1 MEVLAQEMKRY
12 LTAFFTTLGIISLLS
27 GCSMSEEMRRID
39 AVKRQNERAA
49 ASRSTDL
56 TGEQVFMRSCN
67 TCHPGGREGMGPA
80 LDKTTEHYPQDEA
93 LTAFLRK
100 GKGTMPGNPK
110 NTLNDQEM
118 HNLVVHLRGLVEELN
133 EPKK

>member
-1 MEVLAQEMKRY
+1 MKRY

-27 GCSMSEEMRRID
+27 GCSMSEEMRRIE

-56 TGEQVFMRSCN
+56 TGEQIFMRSCN
-67 TCHPGGREGMGPA
+67 TCHPSGREGMGPA

-93 LTAFLRK
+93 LIALLRK

-110 NTLNDQEM
+110 NTLDDQEM
-118 HNLVVHLRGLVEELN
+118 HNLIVYLRGLVEDLN
-133 EPKK
+133 AAKK